1 MIDRFYVREV
11 EILEPTSTADRYG
24 GSTLT
29 YGTTGRLVNGWLS
42 QTSAVEPQSE
52 GRDPLMTTLVLYLPV
67 GTDITGRSQVIIED
81 TAYTVEGKP
90 HEAWTP
96 TGAHHL
102 EVRLQEV
109 DG

>member
-1 MIDRFYVREV
+1 
-11 EILEPTSTADRYG
+11 
-24 GSTLT
+24 
-29 YGTTGRLVNGWLS
+29 
-42 QTSAVEPQSE
+42 
-52 GRDPLMTTLVLYLPV
+52 MTTLVLYLPV
-67 GTDITGRSQVIIED
+67 DTEITGRSQVIIED
-81 TAYTVEGKP
+81 TTYTVEGKP